1 MENNDILLRIRQ
13 LMKKL
18 GFNISGF
25 AKKIDVSQPNL
36 SQILKGNRS
45 CGDAILNKIVMA
57 TGCSKNWLLTG
68 EGEMLPSSKKPMGNV
83 ELLGEVR
90 EIIEEETV
98 PVKFFELNPTAGFS
112 MQYFLSEEVSTINII
127 PSHGERLGDD
137 YCAFKV
143 KGESMAPQIQS
154 NALILC
160 QEIPPTRW
168 YSIGEAVVVI
178 VYEKE
183 GESYGVLK
191 RIKDNRLNDHNYLL
205 LSSDNPEYPHTEK
218 VALAEIRCI
227 FRAVRV
233 LSQRIY

>member
-1 MENNDILLRIRQ
+1 METTVKQRLIHFIKHKSLTQKRFEEMLGLSNGYVNNIRKSISNNVLLRLCAQFPEI
-13 LMKKL
+13 
-18 GFNISGF
+18 
-25 AKKIDVSQPNL
+25 
-36 SQILKGNRS
+36 NR
-45 CGDAILNKIVMA
+45 D
-57 TGCSKNWLLTG
+57 WLLYG
-68 EGEMLPSSKKPMGNV
+68 EGEMLKASIKKPMGNV